1 MITSV
6 QVNHSFMFNA
16 RGNSLIQVNR
26 SILEDVNT
34 IIEIVYIQIVWRKE
48 NIQYVIDQLFKR
60 YSIASFQKME
70 ENMNS
75 MDHDGHVLKDEVNF
89 IHNVSQFFNQE
100 ALSDVKLKVGEDI
113 FFAHKFVL
121 AKSSD
126 VFRTMLYESRWSQEN
141 MAEIVLSETPE
152 CQSVFEK
159 FLRFLYTAEV
169 MVTVEIAV
177 GILCLA
183 DKYNVTSLK
192 QLCTNYMVENSR
204 SPKIKNAVQWYPWS
218 KALGLTDL
226 IDQCAKTI
234 AWNTDNLLK
243 LEEWKFMDFD
253 FIYDMLKNE
262 ELVIPNEYVL
272 FNSLLTW
279 LNQDGNLPQLKENA
293 EKLLPLIRFPQM
305 MVNQLYEIEKSVIT
319 ENEECKDLI
328 LALVGKAYRFRS
340 LCPTQMELDISFSD
354 PFYMPRNYTDLAVDT
369 VRMQNTLRFGIQV
382 DVRTYAGPVPTDK
395 REGEWKITYRKNGDN
410 WTLQIF
416 CHDSATVNGE
426 ARVQAA
432 VIVFDEEENV
442 IQVEQVPTYTC
453 SRGNHLALN
462 INVDNF
468 NDSKMMAVLLK
479 PVAV

>member
-1 MITSV
+1 MGDNPGHVNPDPPQEEQNLDVDESV
-6 QVNHSFMFNA
+6 T
-16 RGNSLIQVNR
+16 L
-26 SILEDVNT
+26 
-34 IIEIVYIQIVWRKE
+34 
-48 NIQYVIDQLFKR
+48 
-60 YSIASFQKME
+60 KME
-70 ENMNS
+70 ENM
-75 MDHDGHVLKDEVNF
+75 DVPVDGDVLRDEVNF

-100 ALSDVKLKVGEDI
+100 ALSDVQLKVGESI

-141 MAEIVLSETPE
+141 MKEIELSETKE
-152 CQSVFEK
+152 CQPVFEK
-159 FLRFLYTAEV
+159 FLKFLYTAEV
-169 MVTVEIAV
+169 AVTVETAV

-192 QLCTNYMVENSR
+192 RLCTNYMVEYAR
-204 SPKIKNAVQWYPWS
+204 SPEIKNAVQWYPWS

-234 AWNTDNLLK
+234 AWNSDNLLK
-243 LEEWKFMDFD
+243 LEEWKSMDFD
-253 FIYDMLKNE
+253 FVYDMLKNS

-279 LNQDGNLPQLKENA
+279 LNHEANLPQLKENA
-293 EKLLPLIRFPQM
+293 AKLLPLIRFPQM
-305 MVNQLYEIEKSVIT
+305 MVSQLYEIENSAISEK
-319 ENEECKDLI
+319 EECKALI

-340 LCPTQMELDISFSD
+340 LCPTQVELNISFSD

-468 NDSKMMAVLLK
+468 ADSKVMAVILK
-479 PVAV
+479 PVPI